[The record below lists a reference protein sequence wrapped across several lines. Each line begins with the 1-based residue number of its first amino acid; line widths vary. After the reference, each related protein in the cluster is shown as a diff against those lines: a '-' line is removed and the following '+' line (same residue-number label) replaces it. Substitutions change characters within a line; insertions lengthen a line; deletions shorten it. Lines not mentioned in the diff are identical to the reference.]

1 MPFAEVVFN
10 LPLNHS
16 FTYGIPDELDRLTPG
31 MRVLA
36 PFGKRNITGVVTA
49 VTTKSAYSSV
59 KDIIDIL
66 DDKPLISERM
76 LDLLKWI
83 SDYYIS
89 SLGQTVQMALPKG
102 IDTEDKEY
110 IDIADVNFEEKLSE
124 RQRDLYLLIGSN
136 PGQSKDYYRKKNG
149 QGSFYHNLRILEK
162 KGLIKRAI
170 ERKHQR
176 VGILTRKFVTIP
188 DDYEKIKTNFD
199 DFLKYTR
206 RRPEVDD
213 YMLNNSGKNIL
224 MSDFLKKTGMAT
236 GTLQKMKNLGICE
249 VVEMQVERT
258 PEFEYREGIKDIV
271 LTDEQENAVRQ
282 AALQMETGQFATF
295 LLHGITGSGKTQV
308 YIEVL
313 KKVIAAGQTAIILI
327 PEISLTPQT
336 VSRFKNVFSDQ
347 IAVFH
352 SKMSVGERFDA
363 WMACYEDRVK
373 IVVGPRSALF
383 TPLKNI
389 GLIVV
394 DEEHETSYKQ
404 SDITPRYHAR
414 DVAIYWARMN
424 QAIIMLGSA
433 TPSMESYF
441 NVSKNK
447 FKLLQIRNRVENIQ
461 LPEVHIV
468 DMRHKR
474 GAQDRETNLFSRVL
488 LDKIEEKLQK
498 KEQILILQNK
508 RGYSSFLQCTECGF
522 IAACPN
528 CEVSLTYHSYTESL
542 QCHLCGY
549 HHASYTDCPSCGG
562 EQIKYKGIGTQRIQ
576 QELQKLYPEVRILRM
591 DQDTTR
597 GKNMHDTILKSF
609 ADGDADILLG
619 TQMIAKGLD
628 FANVT
633 LVGVISAD
641 VGLSL
646 PDFRASER
654 IFHLLTQVSG
664 RSGRGKKPGEVVIQ
678 TYVYSHYA
686 IQHARSHDYLGFYM
700 EELEHRKNFKYPPYY
715 KIIQILVSA
724 EKMNEAIDTARKIA
738 VRLRRDARGNCEVIG
753 PAPSVIPKVN
763 KLYRW
768 QVNIK
773 LNPQTDPSGNR
784 TKKILQ
790 KLMTPF
796 YNNRQSGIQVVVD
809 VDPTL
814 LG

>member
-10 LPLNHS
+10 LPINHS
-16 FTYGIPDELDRLTPG
+16 FTYRIPEELNRIEPG

-36 PFGKRNITGVVTA
+36 PFGKRNITGVVT
-49 VTTKSAYSSV
+49 VLTNKSEYSSV

-76 LDLLKWI
+76 LELMKWI

-89 SLGQTVQMALPKG
+89 GLGQTVQMALPKG

-110 IDIADVNFEEKLSE
+110 ISISEVNFDKKLSE

-136 PGQSKDYYRKKNG
+136 PGKSKDYYRKKNG
-149 QGSFYHNLRILEK
+149 QGSFYNNLKVLEE
-162 KGLIKRAI
+162 KGLVKRDV
-170 ERKHQR
+170 ERKQQR
-176 VGILTRKFVTIP
+176 VGILTRKFVSVP
-188 DDYEKIKTNFD
+188 VDYVTIKTNFD
-199 DFLKYTR
+199 DFLKYVK

-213 YMLNNSGKNIL
+213 YLLDNAGKDIL
-224 MSDFLKKTGMAT
+224 MSEFLKKTKMAT
-236 GTLQKMKNLGICE
+236 GTLQKMKNLGICD
-249 VVEMQVERT
+249 VSDMQVERA
-258 PEFEYREGIKDIV
+258 PEFDYHEDIKEIV

-282 AALQMETGQFATF
+282 VALQMETGQFATF

-313 KKVIAAGQTAIILI
+313 KKVISRGQTAIILI

-336 VSRFKNVFSDQ
+336 VSRFKNIFSDQ

-383 TPLKNI
+383 APLKNI

-394 DEEHETSYKQ
+394 DEEHESSYKQ

-424 QAIIMLGSA
+424 QALIILGSA

-447 FKLLQIRNRVENIQ
+447 FRLLRIQNRVENIK

-468 DMRHKR
+468 DMRQKKGR
-474 GAQDRETNLFSRVL
+474 QERETNLFSRVL
-488 LDKIEEKLQK
+488 LDKIDERLHK

-528 CEVSLTYHSYTESL
+528 CEVSLTYHSFNESL

-549 HHASYTDCPSCGG
+549 HHAAYTDCPSCGG

-576 QELQKLYPEVRILRM
+576 QELQKCYPEIRILRM

-609 ADGDADILLG
+609 ANGDADVLLG

-686 IQHARSHDYLGFYM
+686 IQHARNHDFIGFYN
-700 EELEHRKNFKYPPYY
+700 EELEHRKNFKYPPFY
-715 KIIQILVSA
+715 KIIQVLVSA
-724 EKMNEAIDTARKIA
+724 EKMNDAIETARKIA
-738 VRLRRDARGNCEVIG
+738 GRTRRDARGYCEVIG
-753 PAPSVIPKVN
+753 PAPSVIPRVN
-763 KLYRW
+763 NLYKW